1 MDTTIEELE
10 IIIKAKID
18 DALKGIKDITNAVK
32 QKVRESTSTMIKL
45 NEASSK
51 VGKAMQPAVQEV
63 KKQMPQV
70 VKEVSKTVQDIKKQ
84 VNEKISFNID
94 DLNTDALKEKMSEL
108 ISIRDN
114 LFDKTTNT
122 LIDESVSEEL
132 DQIIFKILE
141 VEEALKSVNSTSING
156 INVDVNGN
164 QVPTTTE
171 LPTPIVPKSISQN
184 VSQSVDVS
192 ADFDFLPLKEQAK
205 VVMTQIEQLIP
216 IITKVKETIKE
227 TVNDSTSLVYKMTN
241 ATKNVGVAFS
251 YLSGEIS
258 SKMSGIKNAILTPFQ
273 NLSSIVKTKMQP
285 IINIASNVGKMTAGA
300 FNMGIGEVKDKLNE
314 LGNTKVGGVL
324 KKSFEIASG
333 CAKIL
338 IDKIRGVG
346 SEANKSKKSG
356 NGLGESVSKSL
367 SKGISSIK
375 KFALS
380 LLSIRTAFSV
390 VSRAAQA
397 YLSFDQSLSDS
408 IQNSWNMLGSLLAP
422 VLEYV
427 ASLFS
432 KLTNMV
438 AQFVKSLTG
447 IDLVAR
453 ANAKALDKQTKSA
466 KKAGSASKSMG
477 MSSIDDIDT
486 LSSNSSSGGDDIQQI
501 KVEEIDTTP
510 FDILFNKVA
519 EIFSQIFEPFRLA
532 WEEVGTDVINS
543 MTTMIGNVAELGSTV
558 GQSILEI
565 WTNGTGQE
573 IITNMLI
580 QWQLLFDIISGLA
593 TAFTNAWNNAG
604 AGKSILQSIADIFST
619 IQQFGNSIL
628 ESIAQW
634 VVSDGF
640 QEALNRVFTFIDD
653 IFGIVKD
660 VAEWM
665 LSMYNTY
672 LKPVIED
679 KLLPAIDEIIVAI
692 SDVWNAVKP
701 VVNWVVD
708 YIKTILE
715 PVIKGLCDF
724 IGGIIDVVRGIAK
737 FISGVFTGDW
747 RKAWNG
753 IKQIFKGV
761 MDSLAAIV
769 KTPINMV
776 IAAWEFLI
784 NKLIGAIN
792 FFKKVINKFSFDVPD
807 WVPGIG
813 GKKFGFNL
821 KMSEEISIP
830 RLATGNVATEPTL
843 AIFGEYSN
851 AKNNPEVT
859 APQSILK
866 DTFRSALNEYGFSNS
881 NEGQHITVNV
891 AGENF
896 VDMVVDE
903 INKRMNRRGVSV
915 FSQ

>member
-10 IIIKAKID
+10 IVIKAKID
-18 DALKGIKDITNAVK
+18 DALKGIKEVTGAIK
-32 QKVRESTSTMIKL
+32 QKVKESTGAMIKL
-45 NEASSK
+45 NETSSK
-51 VGKAMQPAVQEV
+51 VGKAIQPAAQEV
-63 KKQMPQV
+63 KQQMKQ
-70 VKEVSKTVQDIKKQ
+70 VKQEVSKTYQDIKKQ
-84 VNEKISFNID
+84 VSEKVNFNIEGMNMD
-94 DLNTDALKEKMSEL
+94 MLTAKMEEL
-108 ISIRDN
+108 RTIRKK
-114 LFDKTTNT
+114 LFDKNTNE
-122 LIDESVSEEL
+122 LIDDSAGEQL
-132 DQIIFKILE
+132 DQLFFKILE
-141 VEEALKSVNSTSING
+141 VEEALKNVNATSING
-156 INVDVNGN
+156 LNFDINGS
-164 QVPTTTE
+164 QVPTTSE
-171 LPTPIVPKSISQN
+171 LPTPNMPNAISQN
-184 VSQSVDVS
+184 VDLK
-192 ADFDFLPLKEQAK
+192 ADFDFLPLKDQVA
-205 VVMTQIEQLIP
+205 VVLQQIEHLVP
-216 IITKVKETIKE
+216 VITKVKNTVKETI
-227 TVNDSTSLVYKMTN
+227 NDSSSLVYKMVDT
-241 ATKNVGVAFS
+241 TKNLGAAFG
-251 YLSGEIS
+251 YLGGEIS
-258 SKMSGIKNAILTPFQ
+258 SKMANVKNAILVPFQ
-273 NLSSIVKTKMQP
+273 NLAENIKVKIQP
-285 IINIASNVGKMTAGA
+285 IAGILGNVGKISANA
-300 FNMGIGEVKDKLNE
+300 FNQSIGEIKDKVNE
-314 LGNTKVGGVL
+314 LGNTKVGGAL
-324 KKSFEIASG
+324 KKSFEVVSKG
-333 CAKIL
+333 AKAL
-338 IDKIRGVG
+338 IDKLRGVS
-346 SEANKSKKSG
+346 SEANKTKKNSS
-356 NGLGESVSKSL
+356 GLGDGVSKSL

-380 LLSIRTAFSV
+380 LLSISTAFSV
-390 VSRAAQA
+390 VSKAAQA

-447 IDLVAR
+447 VDLVAR

-466 KKAGSASKSMG
+466 KKAGNASKSMG
-477 MSSIDDIDT
+477 MSSVDDIDT
-486 LSSNSSSGGDDIQQI
+486 LSSNSSGGGDDVQQI

-543 MTTMIGNVAELGSTV
+543 MTTMISSLGELGATV
-558 GQSILEI
+558 GSSLLEV

-573 IITNMLI
+573 IITNMLV

-628 ESIAQW
+628 ESIAKW

-665 LSMYNTY
+665 LDMYNTY

-679 KLLPAIDEIIVAI
+679 KLLPAINEIIIAI
-692 SDVWNAVKP
+692 SDVWNAIKP

-747 RKAWNG
+747 KKAWDG
-753 IKQIFKGV
+753 IKLIFKGV
-761 MDSLAAIV
+761 WDAIASLV

-776 IAAWEFLI
+776 IAAVEFFV
-784 NKLIGAIN
+784 NKLIGAFN
-792 FFKKVINKFSFDVPD
+792 AFKKVANKLSFDVPD

-859 APQSILK
+859 APQSVLK
-866 DTFRSALNEYGFSNS
+866 DTFRSALNEYGFSNN

-896 VDMVVDE
+896 IDMVIDE
-903 INKRMNRRGVSV
+903 INRRFNRKGVSV